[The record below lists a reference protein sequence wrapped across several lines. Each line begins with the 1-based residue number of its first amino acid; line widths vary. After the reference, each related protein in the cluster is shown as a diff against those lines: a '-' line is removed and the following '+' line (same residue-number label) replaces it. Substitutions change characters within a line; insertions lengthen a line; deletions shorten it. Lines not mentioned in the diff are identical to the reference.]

1 MAEIPDSVD
10 WHKEGKMTVP
20 QDQGRCG
27 SCWAFT
33 TAATMEAGY
42 AIRHNSA
49 PDRLSVQ
56 YLIDCDNVNQ
66 GCSGGWMLDAYNFT
80 ATRGLVKESDYPN
93 KYLMRKDSCHD
104 DSNKARIKNDNMNEE
119 DSISTQRLKEL
130 VASQPLGLAMHSNL
144 NCMMGYHSGVLM
156 EKDCHCSFDGPSTQV
171 NHAVTLVGFGK
182 NTQNNQDEC
191 PEFWKIRNSW
201 GPQWGEDGYFKLC
214 IPKDQSSLPTGTCQ
228 VLSYVQYPLFK

>member
-1 MAEIPDSVD
+1 
-10 WHKEGKMTVP
+10 
-20 QDQGRCG
+20 
-27 SCWAFT
+27 
-33 TAATMEAGY
+33 MEAGY
-42 AIRHNSA
+42 AIRHNRA

-214 IPKDQSSLPTGTCQ
+214 IPKDQSTLPTGTCQ